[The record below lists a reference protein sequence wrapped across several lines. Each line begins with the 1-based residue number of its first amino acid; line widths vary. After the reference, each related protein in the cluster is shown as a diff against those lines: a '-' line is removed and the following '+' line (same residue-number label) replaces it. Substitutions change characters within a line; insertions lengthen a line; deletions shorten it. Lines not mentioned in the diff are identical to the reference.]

1 MSLLSLLK
9 DAFEV
14 YFERYKA
21 RAELKII
28 SEKAFRE
35 RIDKIIKGL
44 GSDKLE
50 VRLSSIYEFERM
62 AKESIDVY
70 STLINI
76 LPVFI
81 RRRAPLSD
89 KDEEALFYHEEE
101 DYLSAPEEDVQL
113 ALTTLC
119 RLFHSRR
126 HEVDNGYLELREMN
140 LRGAKL
146 EHEDLSFVTGHSVNF
161 NNADFSGADLS
172 YARFSGS
179 GFYNANFGDA
189 RLESSF
195 FISCNFKTAFFSGA
209 DLRNAKLVGCHLEN
223 SSFNEA
229 CLEGADFTLA
239 KLNNSYLEDSNL
251 KNVLLAGADMQN
263 ANFRDTVLD
272 DAILYE
278 ANLINAQG
286 ITTDQL
292 SKALTLCAA
301 KIDKKFK
308 LALKRKYPH
317 LFDRKS
323 VTKTNAALRLTTG
336 PLVFDIYGKRK

>member
-89 KDEEALFYHEEE
+89 KDEEALSRHE
-101 DYLSAPEEDVQL
+101 DDDNLSPPEEDVQL
-113 ALTTLC
+113 ALRTLC
-119 RLFHSRR
+119 RLFRSRR
-126 HEVDNGYLELREMN
+126 HEVDNGRLELCEMN

-146 EHEDLSFVTGHSVNF
+146 EDEDLSFVGGHCVNF
-161 NNADFSGADLS
+161 SNAHFSGADLS
-172 YARFSGS
+172 YASFSSS
-179 GFYNANFGDA
+179 GFYNANFGHA

-195 FISCNFKTAFFSGA
+195 FISCNFKSAFFSGA

-239 KLNNSYLEDSNL
+239 KLNDSHLQASNL
-251 KNVLLAGADMQN
+251 KNVVLARAEMQN
-263 ANFRDTVLD
+263 ANLRDTVLD
-272 DAILYE
+272 DAILYQ
-278 ANLINAQG
+278 ANLMNARG
-286 ITTDQL
+286 MTTDQL
-292 SKALTLCAA
+292 CKALTLYGA
-301 KIDKKFK
+301 KIHKEFK
-308 LALKRKYPH
+308 LALKRKCPH